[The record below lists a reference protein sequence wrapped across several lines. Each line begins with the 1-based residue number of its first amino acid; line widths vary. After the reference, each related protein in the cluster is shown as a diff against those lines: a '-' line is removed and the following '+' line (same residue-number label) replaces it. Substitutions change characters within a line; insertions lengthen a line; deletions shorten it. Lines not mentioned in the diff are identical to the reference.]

1 MRRRTMKVLGA
12 LAAAVAVMAATSGSA
27 YADDYLQCVPF
38 ARMISGIEIF
48 GDAWT
53 WWQKAAGRYA
63 QGFTPKSGAVL
74 VFKPTGIMNK
84 GHVAVVSRVLTD
96 RVIQV
101 THANWSIIDGS
112 RGQVEKDV
120 TVVDVSRVGDWS
132 QVKVWFDPAHDL
144 GSTVYPT
151 YGFIYQSSEQAA
163 RNAAQNAVRVVAQS
177 ALSQLAAAVPTPRGN
192 ASQALNQASSPTD
205 RIAALI
211 QAATGG
217 GGSDDH

>member
-1 MRRRTMKVLGA
+1 MRRTLKVLGA
-12 LAAAVAVMAATSGSA
+12 LAASVAVLAASGGSA

-74 VFKPTGIMNK
+74 VFKPNGVMNK

-120 TVVDVSRVGDWS
+120 TVVDVSRQGDWS
-132 QVKVWFDPAHDL
+132 QVKVWFDPARDL

-163 RNAAQNAVRVVAQS
+163 RTAAQNAVRVVAQS
-177 ALSQLAAAVPTPRGN
+177 ALSQLAAAVPNPGAN
-192 ASQALNQASSPTD
+192 ASQALNQAQSPTD
-205 RIAALI
+205 RIAALL

-217 GGSDDH
+217 GSDQH